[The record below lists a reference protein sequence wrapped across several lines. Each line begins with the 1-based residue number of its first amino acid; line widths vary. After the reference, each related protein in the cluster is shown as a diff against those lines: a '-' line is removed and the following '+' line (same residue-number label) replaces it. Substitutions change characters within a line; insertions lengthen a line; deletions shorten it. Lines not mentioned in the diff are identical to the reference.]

1 MATAILNSIRNQ
13 FNKTMFNTDFNSY
26 FSPLVETFHP
36 SKNHFD
42 KDAKV
47 LEISRERND
56 VISIKLQPSKNWKG
70 FIAGQFIEITL
81 KINAV
86 FYTRTFSISSSISQ
100 FKKDK
105 TITLTIQNQDNG
117 KVTNWLIN
125 QLKINDTIGISD
137 AKGNFIIANH
147 QDDFLLI
154 AGGLGITPFRSM
166 LYQCIEQN
174 KNVVLLYYCK
184 SNQHIFENELKN
196 LKSDKV
202 KIEFI
207 NSDVAGRFSKN
218 HLEKHCLNFK
228 DSQAFICGPAAMIE
242 HSISVLKENNGDE
255 NNVHFEYFKKPIA
268 NSIATNKKING
279 KLNVNNKSI
288 EVDNSTSILE
298 HLEANQIQPKYGCR
312 MGLCKQCTCT
322 KKSGIVFNQLTQ
334 KYSQDTEEEIQ
345 ICVSVPIGE
354 ISINL

>member
-1 MATAILNSIRNQ
+1 MATVFLNSIKNQ

-26 FSPLVETFHP
+26 FSPLIETFQP
-36 SKNHFD
+36 LKNHFEFE
-42 KDAKV
+42 AKV
-47 LEISRERND
+47 IKINRERDD
-56 VISIKLQPSKNWKG
+56 VLSIIIQPSKNWKG
-70 FIAGQFIEITL
+70 FIAGQFIDITV

-86 FYTRTFSISSSISQ
+86 FYTRTFSISSSVNQ
-100 FKKDK
+100 FKNEK

-117 KVTNWLIN
+117 KVTNWLSN
-125 QLKINDTIGISD
+125 HLKINDAIGISD
-137 AKGNFIIANH
+137 AKGDFILTEQSDNFL
-147 QDDFLLI
+147 FI
-154 AGGLGITPFRSM
+154 AGGSGITPFRSM
-166 LYQCIEQN
+166 LYKCIEQN

-184 SNQHIFENELKN
+184 SNQHIFENELSN
-196 LKSDKV
+196 LKSK
-202 KIEFI
+202 KIKIVFI
-207 NSDVAGRFSKN
+207 YSDVEGRFSKN
-218 HLEKHCLNFK
+218 HLEKHCLNYK
-228 DSQAFICGPAAMIE
+228 DSQVFICGPAAMIE
-242 HSISVLKENNGDE
+242 HSISVLNASNVDE
-255 NNVHFEYFKKPIA
+255 KNIHFEYFKKPFSNSNA
-268 NSIATNKKING
+268 NNKKING
-279 KLNVNNKSI
+279 KITLNHKSF